1 MIKYGHRRQRAD
13 EKETDLA
20 NTEQDMTQ
28 YNPMSEPDLGLK
40 TASIPI
46 GRLHYHKAKH
56 REGKVLRRT
65 DHEFSG
71 SQLPVNQ
78 EARPRKTTRLL
89 PPVRLSPTRTELW
102 LRSRSSPPFSTIK
115 NSRTSPPQAEREL
128 RTTTAVYSEISQ
140 KRVPLLVLI
149 LVLRVF
155 GSGRTWLA
163 IPELFVATRQRYAAR
178 VCP

>member
-65 DHEFSG
+65 PPRP
-71 SQLPVNQ
+71 LPQSTPGNQ
-78 EARPRKTTRLL
+78 EARPRRTPELL
-89 PPVRLSPTRTELW
+89 PPVRLSPTRTDVC
-102 LRSRSSPPFSTIK
+102 LRSRSLLPFG
-115 NSRTSPPQAEREL
+115 QL
-128 RTTTAVYSEISQ
+128 RTIEPRHRKLKASHNSYG
-140 KRVPLLVLI
+140 
-149 LVLRVF
+149 RVF
-155 GSGRTWLA
+155 YVSRHRVVRCR
-163 IPELFVATRQRYAAR
+163 ITRFCSVPALCVLKRR
-178 VCP
+178 D